1 VGDPN
6 SGQNLRTKFSYFNTA
21 AFAAVPAGQARPG
34 NSHRGV
40 INGPGFQ
47 RYDFGFFR
55 NFKVIG
61 EKNLQFRAEGFNVFN
76 HTNFATIAV
85 AQTTPGT
92 FGTVTGARDNR
103 ILQVAMKFNY

>member
-6 SGQNLRTKFSYFNTA
+6 F
-21 AFAAVPAGQARPG
+21 
-34 NSHRGV
+34 
-40 INGPGFQ
+40 
-47 RYDFGFFR
+47 
-55 NFKVIG
+55 
-61 EKNLQFRAEGFNVFN
+61 
-76 HTNFATIAV
+76 FATIAV